1 MWAILH
7 SEYIRRNTV
16 IGRDIEDLSSVDIVS
31 VYSDVNDAMSALDT
45 MYNMVPE
52 VIGNTMQKDQCTH
65 HKISDMQFQ
74 VQCEHDT
81 YLSTHICCI
90 KWVQSNAYVKQNK

>member
-7 SEYIRRNTV
+7 SEYIRRNSV
-16 IGRDIEDLSSVDIVS
+16 IGRDFEELSSVDVVS

-52 VIGNTMQKDQCTH
+52 IIGDRKNRCTYR
-65 HKISDMQFQ
+65 KINDMQFQ

-81 YLSTHICCI
+81 YLSTHVCCI
-90 KWVQSNAYVKQNK
+90 KWVQSNAYVKQNN